1 MAIGLGG
8 LMTDPQCQEP
18 PTRLFPN
25 KIEPPR
31 GSMSASVAGSEQ
43 EMPDHRLE
51 TEYDAHLRSLQ
62 QYICEL
68 LIKNQQL
75 RLLLQS
81 AANHQKEEFANE

>member
-1 MAIGLGG
+1 
-8 LMTDPQCQEP
+8 MTHPQCQEP

-25 KIEPPR
+25 KIEPLR
-31 GSMSASVAGSEQ
+31 GSMTASVAGSEQ
-43 EMPDHRLE
+43 EKPDHRLE

-81 AANHQKEEFANE
+81 AGNHQKEELANE